1 MRKRLCNARTRS
13 GGRCHRPAMAYHWRC
28 RLHGAMGGRPPGIP
42 AHPNTLVALKVGRER
57 WLHRM
62 RLAKASGRI
71 DKIPGG
77 RKPRGSP
84 RRSADRTTARAQ
96 RMVEEIEMAVS
107 RNRSLLPVSTSDAT
121 AEAYFHA
128 GGMAIDV
135 AKAMLA
141 PQIDFEQLV
150 DRQWLADPEH
160 RKIAAVLL
168 KAAALQSNLALGII
182 SGQIRI
188 GEARLRA

>member
-1 MRKRLCNARTRS
+1 
-13 GGRCHRPAMAYHWRC
+13 
-28 RLHGAMGGRPPGIP
+28 
-42 AHPNTLVALKVGRER
+42 LVALKAGRER
-57 WLHRM
+57 WLQRM

-77 RKPRGSP
+77 RKPQGSP
-84 RRSADRTTARAQ
+84 RASADRTIARAQ
-96 RMVEEIEMAVS
+96 RVLEDIAMTNS
-107 RNRSLLPVSTSDAT
+107 RNRSLLPVSAPDAT
-121 AEAYFHA
+121 GEAYFHA

-141 PQIDFEQLV
+141 PKIDFEPLV
-150 DRQWLADPEH
+150 DPQWLADPEH

-168 KAAALQSNLALGII
+168 KAATLQSNLALGII

-188 GEARLRA
+188 GEARLRASPAQGGSVEEFYRRYDGGCSEESER

>member
-1 MRKRLCNARTRS
+1 M
-13 GGRCHRPAMAYHWRC
+13 
-28 RLHGAMGGRPPGIP
+28 
-42 AHPNTLVALKVGRER
+42 
-57 WLHRM
+57 
-62 RLAKASGRI
+62 
-71 DKIPGG
+71 
-77 RKPRGSP
+77 
-84 RRSADRTTARAQ
+84 
-96 RMVEEIEMAVS
+96 
-107 RNRSLLPVSTSDAT
+107 LPVPASDAT

-150 DRQWLADPEH
+150 DPQWLTDPEH
-160 RKIAAVLL
+160 RKIAALLL

-188 GEARLRA
+188 GEARLRAPPARGGSVEEFYRRYDGGSFEESER